1 MLLPPTETNCSLPYG
16 NIITRILRH
25 FNIPLTELVYTDTRK
40 LGRDYFWIGFYRR
53 LGEQVKPSSR
63 NEDTLVAP
71 EDDRFL
77 NDVYLEDQL
86 PAFRLKARP
95 RAPRRDMMIWSWYG
109 VEIVCDVFGSVFIN
123 I

>member
-1 MLLPPTETNCSLPYG
+1 M
-16 NIITRILRH
+16 
-25 FNIPLTELVYTDTRK
+25 
-40 LGRDYFWIGFYRR
+40 
-53 LGEQVKPSSR
+53 
-63 NEDTLVAP
+63 VAP

>member
-1 MLLPPTETNCSLPYG
+1 M
-16 NIITRILRH
+16 
-25 FNIPLTELVYTDTRK
+25 
-40 LGRDYFWIGFYRR
+40 
-53 LGEQVKPSSR
+53 
-63 NEDTLVAP
+63 VAP

-86 PAFRLKARP
+86 PGFRLRARP